1 MILPDDDHVDE
12 ERDRQGREWLKQLI
26 ADHIARGNKPDY
38 ARAAQGFREFD
49 ERMAALPPTGRTE
62 EEAQELV
69 WRHCG
74 RRSIAR
80 DFPVRILSEK
90 EYEAEFGT

>member
-1 MILPDDDHVDE
+1 MIQPEDDEIDE

-38 ARAAQGFREFD
+38 ARAQQGFREFNA
-49 ERMAALPPTGRTE
+49 RMAALPPTGRTE
-62 EEAQELV
+62 EEAQELID
-69 WRHCG
+69 RYCG

-80 DFPVRILSEK
+80 DFPVTVVTEEEWKAR
-90 EYEAEFGT
+90 FGT